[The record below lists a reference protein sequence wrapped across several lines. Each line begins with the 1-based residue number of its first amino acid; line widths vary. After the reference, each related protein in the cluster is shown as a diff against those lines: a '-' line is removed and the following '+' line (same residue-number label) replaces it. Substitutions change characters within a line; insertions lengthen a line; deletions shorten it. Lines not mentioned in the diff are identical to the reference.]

1 MRYSLNVCVS
11 FGRVVAATVLLL
23 LVSASA
29 ERSCLCEDGGRN
41 VSLCT
46 TDFVVCAGGEPV
58 TGLEDWFL
66 TIPLVVS
73 TTVTTGGT
81 SRLDLSGAVT
91 FSLLS
96 ANGVATGNFYDA
108 VEDPAGSGIFF
119 LVTIK

>member
-66 TIPLVVS
+66 TIPLVVLGQDRCQGPRRMGR
-73 TTVTTGGT
+73 TE
-81 SRLDLSGAVT
+81 RLRRS
-91 FSLLS
+91 
-96 ANGVATGNFYDA
+96 
-108 VEDPAGSGIFF
+108 E
-119 LVTIK
+119 